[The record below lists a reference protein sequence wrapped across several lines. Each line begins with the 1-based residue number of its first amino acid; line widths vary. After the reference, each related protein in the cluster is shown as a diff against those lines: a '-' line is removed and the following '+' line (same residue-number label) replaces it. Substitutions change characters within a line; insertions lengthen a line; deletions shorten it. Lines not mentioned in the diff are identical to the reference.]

1 MTLEIIGHQSNCLLF
16 SQYDLTLGI
25 FFCNIT
31 KEEATKRAFSPCISN
46 RNHPSHAPLLSIPQT
61 FPCISILFLDKWNKG
76 HPWSKIDGII
86 ERVRVFLTFECPWE
100 GEGGGGP
107 VTCWRGGSKWRRVE
121 TNILLIDKLDTWNI
135 NHCLL
140 WFRLSSP
147 SGVYSNLMGH
157 CYFQPQHCPQREVPL
172 PSSYWKKSLMRLWVT
187 SLSTSS
193 PYDLSTFE
201 SSLLDST
208 SSSFSSQQES
218 FALSTPICVYAKSSH
233 MTLHGIDRL
242 FSTRTVG
249 IHNVDSNCMMTPR
262 GNETLEF
269 FIVIAQIHVMSCSH
283 S

>member
-1 MTLEIIGHQSNCLLF
+1 MG
-16 SQYDLTLGI
+16 GG
-25 FFCNIT
+25 
-31 KEEATKRAFSPCISN
+31 R
-46 RNHPSHAPLLSIPQT
+46 
-61 FPCISILFLDKWNKG
+61 
-76 HPWSKIDGII
+76 
-86 ERVRVFLTFECPWE
+86 
-100 GEGGGGP
+100 GGGP

-193 PYDLSTFE
+193 SYDLSTFE